1 MTPPAACLFDL
12 DGLLLDTEPLHARA
26 WQEAAAHFGTNL
38 GPTQLR
44 QLRGRR
50 RHDCAEQVLRWIEA
64 DGGRCDGPGA
74 LLAVRQPIAEQL
86 LPLAR
91 PLPGAEQLVRRCH
104 DLGVPMAL
112 ATSSAKAAVERKAA
126 PHPWL
131 ALISTRVHGDD
142 PALGAGKPA
151 PDVFLVAAER
161 LRVDPRRCWAFEDS
175 PAGAQAAS
183 AAGCL
188 VHVLR
193 SEEAGVEGFPA
204 GALWID
210 SLHEVRIGKGEHGHE
225 APDLRST
232 QKRADQ

>member
-1 MTPPAACLFDL
+1 MSPPAACLFDL

-26 WQEAAAHFGTNL
+26 WQEAASRFGTNL

-50 RHDCAEQVLRWIEA
+50 RLDCAAQVLQWIAA
-64 DGGRCDGPGA
+64 DGGRCDGAEA
-74 LLAVRQPIAEQL
+74 LLAVRQPIAGQL

-131 ALISTRVHGDD
+131 GLISTRVHGDD
-142 PALGAGKPA
+142 PALRAGKPA
-151 PDVFLVAAER
+151 PDVFLLAAER
-161 LRVDPRRCWAFEDS
+161 LGVDPTNCWAFEDS
-175 PAGAQAAS
+175 PAGAQAAA

-193 SEEAGVEGFPA
+193 SEEAGAEGFPA

-210 SLHEVRIGKGEHGHE
+210 SLHDVQIGSLEKSLSRDG
-225 APDLRST
+225 
-232 QKRADQ
+232 

>member
-1 MTPPAACLFDL
+1 MPTPAACLFDL

-26 WQEAAAHFGTNL
+26 WQEAASRFGTNL

-50 RHDCAEQVLRWIEA
+50 RLDCAEQVLQWIAA
-64 DGGRCDGPGA
+64 DGGRCDSAEA

-131 ALISTRVHGDD
+131 GLISTRVHGDD
-142 PALGAGKPA
+142 PGLRAGKPA
-151 PDVFLVAAER
+151 PDVFQVAAER
-161 LRVDPRRCWAFEDS
+161 LGVDPANCWAFEDS
-175 PAGAQAAS
+175 PAGAQAAA

-188 VHVLR
+188 VHILR
-193 SEEAGVEGFPA
+193 SEAAGAEGFPE

-210 SLHEVRIGKGEHGHE
+210 SLQEVRIGSLEKSLSRDG
-225 APDLRST
+225 
-232 QKRADQ
+232 